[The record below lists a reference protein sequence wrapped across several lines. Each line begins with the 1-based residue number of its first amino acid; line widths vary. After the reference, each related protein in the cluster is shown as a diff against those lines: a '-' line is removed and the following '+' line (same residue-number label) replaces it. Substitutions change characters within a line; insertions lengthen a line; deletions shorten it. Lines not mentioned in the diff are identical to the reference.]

1 MKVHLK
7 WHACWRIIR
16 CHSVR
21 TNWIN
26 CSGHGL
32 SNYKTSGV
40 SSWQRDRQT
49 NGKTDITFSVK
60 LIRCV
65 CLSQP
70 ISHSVGTAACLPEHI
85 QPWSLCIPVMQQPIW
100 WGEKHRSLQLG
111 FLVIG
116 RGTIWQVASSRIA
129 THSIALPI
137 LSTSAT
143 PNNHYLPHLCC
154 APCEHHTE
162 HHHRS
167 QRSTPSSGKSN
178 LLLPPVP
185 GALRLIQTPDSWLRG
200 TGEKYWLETTTYM
213 QVKLHNAECAWQK
226 KKLSTMTYMCLYT
239 RGKLADT
246 HTHATHYQ
254 FRA

>member
-1 MKVHLK
+1 MKVLSSFIGKLFHLTFFFPLWHSHLK
-7 WHACWRIIR
+7 WHAYWRIIH

-26 CSGHGL
+26 CSGQGL

-70 ISHSVGTAACLPEHI
+70 ISHSVGTATCLPKHI
-85 QPWSLCIPVMQQPIW
+85 QSQSLCIPVMQQPIW
-100 WGEKHRSLQLG
+100 WGERHRSLLLG

-116 RGTIWQVASSRIA
+116 GGTIWQVASSRIA

-143 PNNHYLPHLCC
+143 PNNHYLPPSLLCSMW
-154 APCEHHTE
+154 APHWTS
-162 HHHRS
+162 S
-167 QRSTPSSGKSN
+167 QKSALN
-178 LLLPPVP
+178 SQLREKQFPHNDLHVPVHK
-185 GALRLIQTPDSWLRG
+185 R
-200 TGEKYWLETTTYM
+200 
-213 QVKLHNAECAWQK
+213 
-226 KKLSTMTYMCLYT
+226 
-239 RGKLADT
+239 
-246 HTHATHYQ
+246 
-254 FRA
+254 